1 MKATVA
7 ALCEPLEE
15 VVAAAVFKA
24 EVEAWAKRIGVQPR
38 EIRLRPMK
46 RKWASCS
53 SNRRVA
59 FHAEL
64 LPQPARL
71 RAETAV
77 HQTASCFLPCRA
89 RTSPASASNPS
100 ERGPEQCSLDG

>member
-24 EVEAWAKRIGVQPR
+24 EVEAWAKRIGVHPR

-53 SNRRVA
+53 SNGRVA

-77 HQTASCFLPCRA
+77 HQMVHLKVPNHGKLFPALP
-89 RTSPASASNPS
+89 RTHLA
-100 ERGPEQCSLDG
+100 GLGQ